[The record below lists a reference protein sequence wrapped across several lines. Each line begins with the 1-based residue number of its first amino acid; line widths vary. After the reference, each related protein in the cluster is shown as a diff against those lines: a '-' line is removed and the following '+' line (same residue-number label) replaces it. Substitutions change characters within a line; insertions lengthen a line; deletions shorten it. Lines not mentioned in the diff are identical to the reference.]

1 MRIHKIIDYIMRRAN
16 EASCLGQEFNKD
28 LLLDIEL
35 SRFDEYANEL
45 LNILYEEIS
54 YNWYTNHI
62 GE

>member
-1 MRIHKIIDYIMRRAN
+1 MRRAN